1 MRWAKAGIAVAV
13 FLVAVAVVGII
24 GPSRAWVLELFPTSV
39 QSGKPAKTAPLV
51 SVVTAQARDLPVLF
65 NVQGHLVPLRQVD
78 VRPQRSG
85 IVREV
90 HFREGED
97 VAAGQLLFT
106 LDSTDLRAQLSRA
119 EAQAAQIKAQLEDAL
134 RDYQRSKEMAKS
146 RFIASS
152 AVDTSASKAEALR
165 AQHQATLAD
174 VESVR
179 VQLSRTRIVA
189 PMAGKAGALKAYQ
202 GSLAQEGNATPLVT
216 LVQFDPIGVEF
227 NLPEAGL
234 AAVVENRANGQLT
247 VSLQAADGQEL
258 QGRLSFVNNTVNTN
272 TGTISMKASFPNAKH
287 SLWPGAFVRVT
298 LVAGANRGV
307 IVLPPQAVIEGP
319 SGHFVY
325 AVSEASTASVLPVT
339 LLRIQEGM
347 AVVSGIPPD
356 TKVVLEGH
364 QGLKSSAKV
373 RVAADK
379 PGRPAKERE
388 L

>member
-1 MRWAKAGIAVAV
+1 
-13 FLVAVAVVGII
+13 
-24 GPSRAWVLELFPTSV
+24 T
-39 QSGKPAKTAPLV
+39 AKT
-51 SVVTAQARDLPVLF
+51 RDLPVVF
-65 NVQGHLVPLRQVD
+65 NVQGHLVPLLQVD

-97 VAAGQLLFT
+97 VAAGQVLFT

-134 RDYQRSKEMAKS
+134 RDYHRSKEMAKS

-189 PMAGKAGALKAYQ
+189 PMAGKAGALKVYQ
-202 GSLAQEGNATPLVT
+202 GSLAQEGSATPLVT

-227 NLPEAGL
+227 NLPEANL
-234 AAVVENRANGQLT
+234 AAVVANRANGQLT
-247 VSLQAADGQEL
+247 VSLQSADGQEL

-298 LVAGANRGV
+298 LVAGVNRGV

-325 AVSEASTASVLPVT
+325 AVSEASTVSVLPVT

-347 AVVSGIPPD
+347 AVVSGIPVD
-356 TKVVLEGH
+356 AKVVLEGH
-364 QGLKSSAKV
+364 QGLKSNAKV
-373 RVAADK
+373 RIAADK
-379 PGRPAKERE
+379 PGRQAKGRE